1 MNLNFESMF
10 ILSPMSHKYESSRA
24 LIPQLRMSHIEC
36 SNTEWLKTDQ
46 SNHFIYLEWNWMSL
60 NNADEYRDW
69 SEIENK
75 LRFHL
80 QN

>member
-1 MNLNFESMF
+1 
-10 ILSPMSHKYESSRA
+10 
-24 LIPQLRMSHIEC
+24 
-36 SNTEWLKTDQ
+36 
-46 SNHFIYLEWNWMSL
+46 MSL

-80 QN
+80 QYESCEMSQTKSQNGLKTRKSSTIKFETVLYMF

>member
-1 MNLNFESMF
+1 
-10 ILSPMSHKYESSRA
+10 
-24 LIPQLRMSHIEC
+24 
-36 SNTEWLKTDQ
+36 
-46 SNHFIYLEWNWMSL
+46 MSL

-80 QN
+80 QNESYKWVIQD